1 MLVQYVS
8 KSVPVLL
15 TSRECVLL
23 SLNSRSGTICLCTTA
38 YRINTRFSS
47 SSDPVQLEQP
57 LKVDRAALRVSG
69 ASPHGA
75 VMQRSVRGHVLIA
88 SFRIVFKI
96 VDFASKISFFDD
108 YAISYNCYM
117 PLHNGTGKKIGT

>member
-1 MLVQYVS
+1 MS
-8 KSVPVLL
+8 S
-15 TSRECVLL
+15 TS
-23 SLNSRSGTICLCTTA
+23 
-38 YRINTRFSS
+38 
-47 SSDPVQLEQP
+47 DQVQLKQQ
-57 LKVDRAALRVSG
+57 LKVDRAALRGSG
-69 ASPHGA
+69 GCPYGA

-88 SFRIVFKI
+88 FFRIVFKI